1 MNPPP
6 LLVVAQKK
14 SAINKFEQSSLS
26 RAINIRDFLEQT
38 GEYDEVTIFQLHSI
52 DGPMK
57 QWVKLNE
64 PER

>member
-1 MNPPP
+1 MNPS
-6 LLVVAQKK
+6 LLVVAQRK
-14 SAINKFEQSSLS
+14 SAINKFEQRSLS
-26 RAINIRDFLEQT
+26 EAVNIRDFLEQT
-38 GEYDEVTIFQLHSI
+38 GEYDEVTIFQLHSV